1 MKHHKKE
8 KTNKNLKSQVL
19 DLNGLIDYKSGSVV
33 SREVINKKKGT
44 VTLFSFDRG
53 QGLSEHAA
61 PYDALVYLLAG
72 EAAITIS
79 GKKHRLKTGEMI
91 IMPAHAPHALA
102 ATKKFKMMLVM
113 IRS

>member
-1 MKHHKKE
+1 MKKK
-8 KTNKNLKSQVL
+8 KDLRSRVL
-19 DLNGLIDYKSGSVV
+19 DLSGLIDYKSGSVV

-53 QGLSEHAA
+53 QGLSEHTA

-72 EAAITIS
+72 EAVITIS
-79 GKKHRLKTGEMI
+79 NKKHHLKAGEVI
-91 IMPAHAPHALA
+91 IMPAHAPHALE